1 MAGAPA
7 PNRGPPRTRPPHPA
21 TGSKDPGTRDG
32 TDSGPGPVTIR
43 TPGPATIPTR
53 VIRWVP
59 PVIRRTP
66 TGTRTRVPTPRRSTP
81 TIRGRGTGTG
91 RRRATARTPTGRAP
105 RTVTARPARGRR
117 PTTTA
122 RPGPGRRTGRRT
134 TAAGTP
140 GTAGATPPTRT
151 SSRSTR
157 TPAPS
162 RTTTPPRTPTRP
174 PVPPGGGQPEPPPPG
189 PRVPWNR
196 AGAQDPYQDPDHEAG
211 RPGGEPEPAGVATGH
226 DRGADHDAAPG
237 HDPAGGTAGA
247 RTARRSL
254 LPADIEDTADTE
266 DAEGDEDDGAGDGRS
281 AGGGR
286 DRRGKKRRNGL
297 ACLVVAVVLTGFAG
311 GVAYFGYDLYQSHF
325 GSPPDYS
332 GQGSGEVAVE
342 IPDGAGVADIGNIL
356 KGQGVVKS
364 TDAFIEAANS
374 HPKGGSIQ
382 PGAYTLR
389 KEMSAEAAVRMMTD
403 PASMNALIVTEGMR
417 NVQVYAAIDKKIGLP
432 AGTTAGVAEREADN
446 LGLPAWAEPHAQV
459 KDPLEGFLYPARY
472 SVGKDAKPEAVLRDM
487 VRHATKEYAEH
498 DLAGKAEELGLDS
511 PLELVTV
518 ASLVQAEGVTSDDFR
533 KMSEVIYNR
542 LKPDNVETVG
552 KLQFDST
559 YNYAKNQ
566 SKIDITLEEIKN
578 LDHPYNTYYYRGLP
592 PGPIG
597 NPGAEALEAAQEPT
611 HDGWYYFISL
621 DGRTTKFTKTYAEH
635 DRLVDEFNERRRKND

>member
-1 MAGAPA
+1 M
-7 PNRGPPRTRPPHPA
+7 
-21 TGSKDPGTRDG
+21 
-32 TDSGPGPVTIR
+32 
-43 TPGPATIPTR
+43 
-53 VIRWVP
+53 
-59 PVIRRTP
+59 
-66 TGTRTRVPTPRRSTP
+66 
-81 TIRGRGTGTG
+81 
-91 RRRATARTPTGRAP
+91 
-105 RTVTARPARGRR
+105 
-117 PTTTA
+117 
-122 RPGPGRRTGRRT
+122 
-134 TAAGTP
+134 
-140 GTAGATPPTRT
+140 
-151 SSRSTR
+151 
-157 TPAPS
+157 
-162 RTTTPPRTPTRP
+162 
-174 PVPPGGGQPEPPPPG
+174 
-189 PRVPWNR
+189 
-196 AGAQDPYQDPDHEAG
+196 
-211 RPGGEPEPAGVATGH
+211 
-226 DRGADHDAAPG
+226 
-237 HDPAGGTAGA
+237 
-247 RTARRSL
+247 
-254 LPADIEDTADTE
+254 
-266 DAEGDEDDGAGDGRS
+266 
-281 AGGGR
+281 
-286 DRRGKKRRNGL
+286 
-297 ACLVVAVVLTGFAG
+297 VLTGFAG